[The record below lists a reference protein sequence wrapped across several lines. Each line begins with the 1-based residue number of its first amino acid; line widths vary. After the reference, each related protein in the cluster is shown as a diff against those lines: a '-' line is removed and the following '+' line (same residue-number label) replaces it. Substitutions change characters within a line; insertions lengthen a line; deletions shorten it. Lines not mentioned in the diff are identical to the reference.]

1 MTISLLIQYFLEKM
15 SLVGAS
21 ALETIIMVSA
31 SALISIMVGVPVAI
45 LLTVTAPGG
54 LYPHRLLNHALGAC
68 VNAIRSIPYIILIVL
83 LMPITRLI
91 VGSSIGTLA
100 AIIPL
105 SLAGALI
112 VARMVEDSLR
122 NIEKDLVEVGLAM
135 GASKQQ
141 IITKILL
148 SEAMPSIAAGITTV
162 LINLIGFSAMAGAV
176 GGGGLGDL
184 AIRYGHQRYDFTL
197 MIVIVVV
204 LIILVQAIQMVGDII
219 SRRLSK

>member
-1 MTISLLIQYFLEKM
+1 MTSLLLQSF
-15 SLVGAS
+15 
-21 ALETIIMVSA
+21 LETILMVGISA
-31 SALISIMVGVPVAI
+31 IISIIVGIPLAI
-45 LLTVTAPGG
+45 SLSVTAPNG
-54 LYPHRLLNHALGAC
+54 LYPHPWVNHVLGGC
-68 VNAIRSIPYIILIVL
+68 VNAIRSIPYIILVVL
-83 LMPITRLI
+83 LMPITRII

-105 SLAGALI
+105 SLAGSLLVSRI
-112 VARMVEDSLR
+112 VEDSLR
-122 NIEKDLVEVGLAM
+122 GIKRELMEVGLAM

-148 SEAMPSIAAGITTV
+148 YEAIPSMVAGITTV

-184 AIRYGHQRYDFTL
+184 AIRYGYQRYDFSL
-197 MIVIVVV
+197 MMIIV
-204 LIILVQAIQMVGDII
+204 IILVVLVQSIQMVGDFI

>member
-1 MTISLLIQYFLEKM
+1 MTALLLQSFF
-15 SLVGAS
+15 
-21 ALETIIMVSA
+21 ETILMVSA
-31 SALISIMVGVPVAI
+31 SAFLSIAVGVPLAV
-45 LLTVTAPGG
+45 LLTITAPNG
-54 LYPHRLLNHALGAC
+54 LYPHRWINHILGGC
-68 VNAIRSIPYIILIVL
+68 VNAIRSIPYIILVVL
-83 LMPITRLI
+83 MMPMTRFL

-122 NIEKDLVEVGLAM
+122 NIRHELIEVGLAM
-135 GASKQQ
+135 GATKRQ

-148 SEAMPSIAAGITTV
+148 YEAMPSMTAGITTV

-184 AIRYGHQRYDFTL
+184 AIRYGYQRYDLTL
-197 MIVIVVV
+197 MVIIV
-204 LIILVQAIQMVGDII
+204 IILVTLVQGIQMIGDYI